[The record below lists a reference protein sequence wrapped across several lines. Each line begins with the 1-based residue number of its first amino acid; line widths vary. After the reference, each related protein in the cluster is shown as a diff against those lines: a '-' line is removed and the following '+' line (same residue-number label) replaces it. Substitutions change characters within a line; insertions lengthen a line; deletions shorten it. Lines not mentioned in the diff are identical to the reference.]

1 MLPAYTTYNLY
12 NRDMALSLKRAAADP
27 VVSRDTKY
35 YADKI
40 GKVKDLDDFMKDYRL
55 YSYAMKAHGLEEMTY
70 ATAFM
75 KKVLASNLNDP
86 SSFAN
91 KLKDTRYRDFA
102 AAFDFGSIKSEKLI
116 QTKSQQDRLVTTYH
130 KAIEKEGAE
139 LKEETRYYNIL
150 IDKVADV
157 DDIFRDKRMRNYVFK
172 SFGIDAETFS
182 YEHIRAVLTSNAG
195 SADSYVNRTFKPLI
209 AEWQSKTADLRTERG
224 KIPAEDKVALGKVDY
239 LITQY
244 NRRIGDAYKLFE
256 MAAAFNF
263 GENGRTI
270 EGQPA
275 QTSAQKRMIN
285 EAYIL
290 SNPRL
295 TQSGAVLNRD
305 YFVDKM
311 KSVTEVDDMTKFSRM
326 RTMLIVSFNLRD
338 NDETT
343 AKIKWA
349 LTQDP
354 SDKNSPLHK
363 ETDKGLV
370 DLARAFNFGADGKV
384 VAGKPVQTEVQL
396 STMMNLYFSRYND
409 SDEAKDEK
417 TVKDYR
423 RYIGLTKNLDDFL
436 SNAQAAIVIR
446 NFALKAF
453 DISPEEVSPFKLKRV
468 FTSDLSDPKSYARS
482 LKDDRFVQLARA
494 FNFDTKGRIGSP
506 RLAQSENE
514 ITRISRNYVT
524 EVTRWMTKTKVEGTD
539 RETKQALE
547 AYRQKQDKDNVK
559 EKAKAEVAYYRQKM
573 ETLETVDQLLADR
586 RLLDFMLVSERID
599 PKSVKTDYLKKIF
612 KSDLKD
618 PKSFANTEK
627 DARFRSLAGSFNF
640 DTKGNVVAKAEK
652 GVQNT
657 RSLMET
663 RDKYVRQTMEER
675 VGQESSG
682 VRLAL
687 YFKRMAA
694 SISTP
699 YDILAD
705 KALAEFTRTALGIP
719 GETAAIKID
728 TQAKM
733 IEKRLKMRDLQD
745 PQKVEK
751 LVSRFLS
758 RFEANNS
765 ASDTGLSLLGNSTA
779 SINGNTLATLA
790 QLRSGRRG

>member
-12 NRDMALSLKRAAADP
+12 NRDMALSLKRVAADP
-27 VVSRDTKY
+27 VVSRDAKY

-182 YEHIRAVLTSNAG
+182 YDHIKAVLTSNAG

-244 NRRIGDAYKLFE
+244 NRRISDAYKLFE

-285 EAYIL
+285 ETYIL

-417 TVKDYR
+417 TIKDYR

-453 DISPEEVSPFKLKRV
+453 DISPEEASPFKLKRV

-494 FNFDTKGRIGSP
+494 FNFDTEGRIGSP

-514 ITRISRNYVT
+514 ITRISRNYIT

-694 SISTP
+694 GISTP

-751 LVSRFLS
+751 LISRFLS

-765 ASDTGLSLLGNSTA
+765 KSDTGLSLLGNSTA